1 MDPFKP
7 RVPKTSPDATT
18 VALQAVAYIVG
29 DEALLDRFIALSG
42 CDADSLRQRLNDPA
56 FLAAV
61 LDFLLQHEPDLLAFC
76 EAADLSPETVAESRE
91 RLG

>member
-7 RVPKTSPDATT
+7 RVPKTSPDAAT
-18 VALQAVAYIVG
+18 VALQAVAHIAG
-29 DEALLDRFIALSG
+29 DEGLLDRFIALSG

-56 FLAAV
+56 FLSAV

-76 EAADLSPETVAESRE
+76 DVSGLTPDTVVESQQQ
-91 RLG
+91 LG